1 MSKRWRELLIAND
14 DDDED
19 DLYDILFH
27 EAKRTHG
34 GGAIGRT
41 IRKRDIALGH
51 ANLLR
56 DYLGA
61 SPVYDEDVF
70 RRR

>member
-1 MSKRWRELLIAND
+1 MSKRWREILGAND

-19 DLYDILFH
+19 DLYELFFP
-27 EAKRTHG
+27 AFKRTHG

-41 IRKRDIALGH
+41 MVKRDIALGH

-61 SPVYDEDVF
+61 SPVYDETTF